1 MKKILLM
8 LVALIATSF
17 SAMAEDIYIVAGS
30 EELCG
35 TAWDCTDL
43 NNKMTDNGDGTY
55 SKTFTNVAAMNG
67 YQFKVTKNGTEWYG
81 DEDGNNISFN
91 VTTACDVTI
100 TFNATT
106 LKSTVTGTGVQ
117 AYVFNVEKVI
127 AVGNG
132 AGAWL
137 NGVNWDPNADANKM
151 TQVADKV
158 YEISFDNVPVGEDY
172 MVKFATN
179 GTWTDNFGGIFEA
192 SGKESDAM
200 YNSGNIT
207 FNLEKAGTVKLRLDL
222 SKFDYATRT
231 GAKFVVTLPGSEPA
245 ELTYFMKHPWG
256 GADWTWKPMEENT
269 DEHKAVITIDSDGNI
284 IDIEYGYYV
293 RAEYGGVEAAY
304 LNTAASDEGASEK
317 TIMSMYNP
325 KKSEA
330 CYFSYYPSYD
340 MLIVLPASVADMDIK
355 LDPEPGQYTG
365 PVNVKVNFI
374 NRTEPLDYIKY
385 SLNDGK
391 KMGGEKMVYDENTG
405 ITLSESTRLTVY
417 VKLQRCSE
425 EMELGGDYV
434 IEESTGISDA
444 TVSRVPAV
452 KKIENGQVI
461 IEHNGKKFTATGAQ
475 IK

>member
-35 TAWDCTDL
+35 TVWDGTDL

-55 SKTFTNVAAMNG
+55 SKTFTNVAVKNG
-67 YQFKVTKNGTEWYG
+67 YQFKVVKNGEEWYG
-81 DEDGNNISFN
+81 DEAGNNISFN

-100 TFNATT
+100 TFNTT
-106 LKSTVTGTGVQ
+106 TFKSTVTGTGVQ
-117 AYVFNVEKVI
+117 AYVFNVEKVV

-132 AGAWL
+132 VGAWL
-137 NGVNWDPNADANKM
+137 NGASWAVDADANKM

-158 YEISFDNVPVGEDY
+158 YEISFDNVPVGEEDY

-207 FNLEKAGTVKLRLDL
+207 FNLEKAGTVTLRLDL

-256 GADWTWKPMEENT
+256 GGDWTWKPMAKNT
-269 DEHKAVITIDSDGNI
+269 DKKFALVNNNDGEV
-284 IDIEYGYYV
+284 IEYGWIV
-293 RAEYGGVEAAY
+293 NGKWGNEGVNI
-304 LNTAASDEGASEK
+304 NTKEDDTNSKWFPDPQ
-317 TIMSMYNP
+317 TIFNP
-325 KKSEA
+325 QLGED
-330 CYFSYYPSYD
+330 CIFSYFPEIQD
-340 MLIVLPASVADMDIK
+340 FVIVIPERWAKVETSFDPA
-355 LDPEPGQYTG
+355 PGEYTG
-365 PVNVKVNFI
+365 PLTVRVKCQNIPCEISNITYFLNDNNDELLYDDAKGIVLTESTNLAAFVNFA
-374 NRTEPLDYIKY
+374 
-385 SLNDGK
+385 DGS
-391 KMGGEKMVYDENTG
+391 
-405 ITLSESTRLTVY
+405 TLTAVG
-417 VKLQRCSE
+417 K
-425 EMELGGDYV
+425 YV
-434 IEESTGISDA
+434 ITTPTGVNDITTTA
-444 TVSRVPAV
+444 TTKAQKV
-452 KKIENGQVI
+452 IENGQVLI
-461 IEHNGKKFTATGAQ
+461 IKDGKKYNLLGNQ
-475 IK
+475 VK

>member
-35 TAWDCTDL
+35 TVWDGTDL

-55 SKTFTNVAAMNG
+55 SKTFTNVAVKNG
-67 YQFKVTKNGTEWYG
+67 YQFKVVKNSTEWYG
-81 DEDGNNISFN
+81 DEADNNITFN

-100 TFNATT
+100 TFNTT
-106 LKSTVTGTGVQ
+106 TFKSTVTGTGVQ
-117 AYVFNVEKVI
+117 AYVFNVEKVV

-132 AGAWL
+132 VGAWL
-137 NGVNWDPNADANKM
+137 NGADWVVDADANKM

-158 YEISFDNVPVGEDY
+158 YEISFDNVPVGEEDY

-179 GTWTDNFGGIFEA
+179 GSWADNFGGIFEA

-256 GADWTWKPMEENT
+256 GGEWTWKPMVKNT
-269 DEHKAVITIDSDGNI
+269 DKKFAMLDG
-284 IDIEYGYYV
+284 DGEV
-293 RAEYGGVEAAY
+293 AEYGWIVNGKWGDNGVSINAKEDDTNSKWIAEPHTFSTPQ
-304 LNTAASDEGASEK
+304 LGED
-317 TIMSMYNP
+317 
-325 KKSEA
+325 
-330 CYFSYYPSYD
+330 CRFFYFPEIQD
-340 MLIVLPASVADMDIK
+340 FVIVIPERWAKVETSFDPA
-355 LDPEPGQYTG
+355 PGEYTG
-365 PVNVKVNFI
+365 PLTVRVKCQNIPCEISNITYFLNDNNDELLYDDAKGIVLTESTNLAAFVNFA
-374 NRTEPLDYIKY
+374 
-385 SLNDGK
+385 DGS
-391 KMGGEKMVYDENTG
+391 
-405 ITLSESTRLTVY
+405 TLTAVG
-417 VKLQRCSE
+417 K
-425 EMELGGDYV
+425 YV
-434 IEESTGISDA
+434 ITTPTGVNDITTTA
-444 TVSRVPAV
+444 TTKAQKV
-452 KKIENGQVI
+452 IENGQVLI
-461 IEHNGKKFTATGAQ
+461 IKDGKKYNLLGNQ
-475 IK
+475 VK

>member
-30 EELCG
+30 GDLCG
-35 TAWDCTDL
+35 TSWDGTDL

-67 YQFKVTKNGTEWYG
+67 YQFKVVKNSEEWYG
-81 DEDGNNISFN
+81 DEAGNNISFN

-100 TFNATT
+100 TFNTT
-106 LKSTVTGTGVQ
+106 TFKSTVTGTGVQ

-132 AGAWL
+132 VGAWL
-137 NGVNWDPNADANKM
+137 NGASWAVDADANKM

-158 YEISFDNVPVGEDY
+158 YEISFDNVPVGEEDY

-207 FNLEKAGTVKLRLDL
+207 FNLEKAGTVTLRLDL

-256 GADWTWKPMEENT
+256 GGEWTWKPMAKNT
-269 DEHKAVITIDSDGNI
+269 EKKFAMLNGDG
-284 IDIEYGYYV
+284 EV
-293 RAEYGGVEAAY
+293 AEYGWVVNGKWG
-304 LNTAASDEGASEK
+304 DEGVNINTKEDDTNSK
-317 TIMSMYNP
+317 RISNP
-325 KKSEA
+325 QTNFNPQFGED
-330 CYFSYYPSYD
+330 CRFFYFPGTQD
-340 MLIVLPASVADMDIK
+340 MVLVIPERWAKVETSFDPA
-355 LDPEPGQYTG
+355 PGEYTG
-365 PVNVKVNFI
+365 PLTVRVKCQNIPCEISNITYFLNDNNDELLYDDAKGIVLTESTNLAAFVNFA
-374 NRTEPLDYIKY
+374 
-385 SLNDGK
+385 DGS
-391 KMGGEKMVYDENTG
+391 
-405 ITLSESTRLTVY
+405 TLTAVG
-417 VKLQRCSE
+417 K
-425 EMELGGDYV
+425 YV
-434 IEESTGISDA
+434 ITTPTGVNDITTTA
-444 TVSRVPAV
+444 NTKAQKV
-452 KKIENGQVI
+452 IENGQVLI
-461 IEHNGKKFTATGAQ
+461 IKDGKKYNLLGNQ
-475 IK
+475 VK

>member
-35 TAWDCTDL
+35 TVWDGTDL

-55 SKTFTNVAAMNG
+55 SKTFTNVAVKNG
-67 YQFKVTKNGTEWYG
+67 YQFKVVKNGEEWYG
-81 DEDGNNISFN
+81 DEAGNNISFN

-100 TFNATT
+100 TFNTT
-106 LKSTVTGTGVQ
+106 TFKSTVTGTGVQ
-117 AYVFNVEKVI
+117 AYVFNVEKVV

-132 AGAWL
+132 VGAWL
-137 NGVNWDPNADANKM
+137 NGASWAVDADANKM

-158 YEISFDNVPVGEDY
+158 YEISFDNVPVGEEDY

-207 FNLEKAGTVKLRLDL
+207 FNLEKAGTVTLRLDL

-256 GADWTWKPMEENT
+256 GGDWTWKPMAKNT
-269 DEHKAVITIDSDGNI
+269 DKKFAMLDG
-284 IDIEYGYYV
+284 DGEV
-293 RAEYGGVEAAY
+293 AEYGWIVNGKWGNNGVSINAKEDDTNSKWIAEPHTFSTPQ
-304 LNTAASDEGASEK
+304 LGED
-317 TIMSMYNP
+317 
-325 KKSEA
+325 
-330 CYFSYYPSYD
+330 CRFFYFPEIQD
-340 MLIVLPASVADMDIK
+340 FVIVIPERWAKAEVSFDPA
-355 LDPEPGQYTG
+355 PGEYTG
-365 PVNVKVNFI
+365 PLTVRVKCQNIPCEISNITYFLNDNNDELLYDDAKGIVLTESTNLAAFVNFA
-374 NRTEPLDYIKY
+374 
-385 SLNDGK
+385 DGS
-391 KMGGEKMVYDENTG
+391 
-405 ITLSESTRLTVY
+405 TLTAVG
-417 VKLQRCSE
+417 K
-425 EMELGGDYV
+425 YV
-434 IEESTGISDA
+434 ITTPTGVNDITTTA
-444 TVSRVPAV
+444 TTKAQKV
-452 KKIENGQVI
+452 IENGQVLI
-461 IEHNGKKFTATGAQ
+461 IKDGKKYNLLGNQ
-475 IK
+475 VK

>member
-30 EELCG
+30 GDLCG
-35 TAWDCTDL
+35 TSWDGTDL

-55 SKTFTNVAAMNG
+55 SKTFTNVAVMNG
-67 YQFKVTKNGTEWYG
+67 YQFKVAKNGEEWYG
-81 DEDGNNISFN
+81 DEAGNNITFN

-106 LKSTVTGTGVQ
+106 FKSTVTGTGVQ

-137 NGVNWDPNADANKM
+137 NDAAWDPNADANKM

-158 YEISFDNVPVGEDY
+158 YEIAFDNVPVDEGY

-179 GTWTDNFGGIFEA
+179 GSWTDNFGGFFEA

-231 GAKFVVTLPGSEPA
+231 GAKFVITLPGSEPA

-256 GADWTWKPMEENT
+256 GGEWTWKPMAKNT
-269 DEHKAVITIDSDGNI
+269 DKKFAMRDG
-284 IDIEYGYYV
+284 DGEV
-293 RAEYGGVEAAY
+293 AEYGWVVNGKWGDNGVSINAKEDDTNSKWIAEPHTFSTPQ
-304 LNTAASDEGASEK
+304 LGED
-317 TIMSMYNP
+317 
-325 KKSEA
+325 
-330 CYFSYYPSYD
+330 CRFFYFPEIQD
-340 MLIVLPASVADMDIK
+340 FVIVIPERWAKAEVSFDPA
-355 LDPEPGQYTG
+355 PGEYTG
-365 PVNVKVNFI
+365 PLTVRVKCQNIPCEISNITYFLNDNNDELLYDDAKGIVLTESTNLAAFVNFA
-374 NRTEPLDYIKY
+374 
-385 SLNDGK
+385 DGS
-391 KMGGEKMVYDENTG
+391 
-405 ITLSESTRLTVY
+405 TLTAVG
-417 VKLQRCSE
+417 K
-425 EMELGGDYV
+425 YV
-434 IEESTGISDA
+434 ITTPTGVNDITTTA
-444 TVSRVPAV
+444 TTNNA
-452 KKIENGQVI
+452 KKVIENGQVLI
-461 IEHNGKKFTATGAQ
+461 IKDGKKYNLLGNQ
-475 IK
+475 VK